1 MPTSRCHRN
10 VQKEDRSPLAA
21 EYNEYKHIK
30 AKLRLL
36 EVLISKRDST
46 KFIWGYSRQTVVVFS
61 LMNISASW
69 SEWERENLTVAICAA
84 HATDSENDA
93 SNTAIF
99 LFFFFSF
106 FLLRLKS
113 QPLATESTLHKSSVS
128 FLSTRGG
135 TEPRTARRRSPDLNR
150 LFRALIY
157 FTLSERLHEEF
168 WLT

>member
-69 SEWERENLTVAICAA
+69 SEWEREKLTVAICAA

-99 LFFFFSF
+99 LFF
-106 FLLRLKS
+106 
-113 QPLATESTLHKSSVS
+113 S
-128 FLSTRGG
+128 FLSFFYAWRVDHSRLSQHFTSHLCHFSQP
-135 TEPRTARRRSPDLNR
+135 EVELNR
-150 LFRALIY
+150 GQPGGGALIWTDA
-157 FTLSERLHEEF
+157 FVL
-168 WLT
+168 